1 MTNGKYDVLDASAKL
16 GGRVDSVV
24 MRESRHQVYS
34 CDKFELKREE
44 GETPNGNP
52 MNNRWVLR
60 ENGALID
67 FDRYRNDIAER
78 NNLRLQEA

>member
-1 MTNGKYDVLDASAKL
+1 MVNESEKQENGIEQ
-16 GGRVDSVV
+16 GGLIDPVV
-24 MRESRHQVYS
+24 MCESRHQVYS

-78 NNLRLQEA
+78 NNLRLQDA